1 MKYIDAGYVA
11 ALGGLFLYTVYLWQ
25 RRRGL
30 ERTVRNVQ
38 DEASRS

>member
-11 ALGGLFLYTVYLWQ
+11 ALGGLALYTAYLWQ

-30 ERTVRNVQ
+30 ERAVRTVQ
-38 DEASRS
+38 DEAPRE